1 MGMPSLP
8 MQVWSI
14 KTRQGKPQDV
24 DVSRPQA
31 ATTPLTRL
39 ILTNF
44 HPNVNSVEQC
54 FLMWTKKFT
63 VYTCLDTLWLP
74 DWCDTNF

>member
-1 MGMPSLP
+1 MGIPSLRT
-8 MQVWSI
+8 QVSSI

-31 ATTPLTRL
+31 ATTPLTTL

-44 HPNVNSVEQC
+44 REDVNSEKQC
-54 FLMWTKKFT
+54 FVIWVEKFT
-63 VYTCLDTLWLP
+63 VCTC
-74 DWCDTNF
+74 FR